1 MLTFT
6 IPGLSV
12 LGHLGGL
19 VTGLLVAAALVH
31 GRAVDLRGPVL
42 WAVGGIAAVLV
53 VLDVLRVLTL

>member
-31 GRAVDLRGPVL
+31 GPARSHPRAGL